1 MTNQPRT
8 RCLRRCSPQA
18 AQPTS
23 HPRYTVPSRV
33 SNPYH
38 FEGPST
44 IARRAVSGFRNVFC
58 FCVKVNN
65 IYTGLRGG
73 YVIATTSTEAKA
85 SFMPASLEL
94 RPHAPAA
101 STGPRPPLVPGL
113 HCPYPGGPRTP
124 LAYHWRQAHAP
135 SVTREAP
142 SSPTPLLLGF
152 LPPPPS
158 PPPLYPGWLA
168 RGASLTPA
176 SRGGKR
182 VIGCHAPS

>member
-58 FCVKVNN
+58 FCVNN

-73 YVIATTSTEAKA
+73 YVIATTST
-85 SFMPASLEL
+85 L
-94 RPHAPAA
+94 RQRSPLCLLVWSCAHTPQQPPQVPDPHRSQA
-101 STGPRPPLVPGL
+101 STALIQAAPGL
-113 HCPYPGGPRTP
+113 HW
-124 LAYHWRQAHAP
+124 HQAHARLT

-152 LPPPPS
+152 LPPSPT
-158 PPPLYPGWLA
+158 PPPPHPGWLA